1 MERMFVDPETG
12 DMHPESYYRMEDIDL
27 DTVLEAFNMD
37 GVLGFEIKVE
47 NIERMNIKH
56 PAVFGI
62 FASFVNKLLTMAVE
76 TEDEDERDHLV
87 ETMHYVSKVMLEKM
101 GHAFTTH

>member
-27 DTVLEAFNMD
+27 DTVLEAIEVD
-37 GVLGFEIKVE
+37 GVLGFNIKVE
-47 NIERMNIKH
+47 NIERMNVKH
-56 PAVFGI
+56 PAVFSI
-62 FASFVNKLLTMAVE
+62 FASFVSNLVSMAVE
-76 TEDEDERDHLV
+76 TEDEDERDRLI

-101 GHAFTTH
+101 GHAFTKH